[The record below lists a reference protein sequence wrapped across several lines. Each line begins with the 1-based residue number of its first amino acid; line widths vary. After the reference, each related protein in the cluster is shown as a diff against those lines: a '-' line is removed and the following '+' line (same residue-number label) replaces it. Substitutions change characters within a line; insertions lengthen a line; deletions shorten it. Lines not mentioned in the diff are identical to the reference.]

1 MEVEREFLDTFSVI
15 ISSGYYIEEKDFF
28 NLLSI
33 LRVSEQSDHDVER
46 AKLLEFFTF
55 AAEQLNF
62 DTERTAKILT
72 EPWEREAKME
82 LN

>member
-33 LRVSEQSDHDVER
+33 LRVSEQSDHAVER

-55 AAEQLNF
+55 AAEQLHF
-62 DTERTAKILT
+62 DTERTAKIMT